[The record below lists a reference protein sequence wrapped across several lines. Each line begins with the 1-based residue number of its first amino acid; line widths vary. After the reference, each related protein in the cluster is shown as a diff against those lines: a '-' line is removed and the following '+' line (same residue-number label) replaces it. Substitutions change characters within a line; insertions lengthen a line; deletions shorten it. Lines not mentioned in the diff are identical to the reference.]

1 MSDRIAQLENTLLE
15 IGTELFRLRRE
26 VMHLN
31 EQRSDYRN
39 LFKSLKQLLDEKG
52 VLSAD
57 DFETAIDLN
66 KILDNPANQ
75 SHDNPIARDLEK
87 QRKIAH

>member
-1 MSDRIAQLENTLLE
+1 MSDRIAQLESTLLE

-26 VMHLN
+26 VAHLS
-31 EQRSDYRN
+31 ESRKDYRN
-39 LFKSLKQLLDEKG
+39 IFKSLKQLLDEKG
-52 VLSAD
+52 VLSSD

-66 KILDNPANQ
+66 KILDNPADQNP
-75 SHDNPIARDLEK
+75 DNPIARDLEK